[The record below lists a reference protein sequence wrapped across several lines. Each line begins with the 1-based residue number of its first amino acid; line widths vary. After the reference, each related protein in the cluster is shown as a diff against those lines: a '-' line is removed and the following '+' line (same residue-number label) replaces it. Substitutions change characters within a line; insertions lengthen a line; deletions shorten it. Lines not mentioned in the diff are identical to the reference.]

1 MNSLTERFATTG
13 YAAELKRAKD
23 VLGEEEDGMDAMWG
37 SQAGFATVAGL
48 PKFTIP
54 AVPDVRQP
62 NN

>member
-1 MNSLTERFATTG
+1 MNSLIERYSKNSA
-13 YAAELKRAKD
+13 AAEIRKAKE
-23 VLGEEEDGMDAMWG
+23 VFEEEDGMDAMWG

-54 AVPDVRQP
+54 AVPDVRKS